1 MRLEI
6 RQIRKEQ
13 VADTESDPSLVMF
26 SFVHVTEG
34 TEEAALARCQD
45 DLIAIFNFEEG
56 SLAEGRLVSLGNSDA
71 CTAYLRHSVQCSRN
85 RCEE

>member
-6 RQIRKEQ
+6 RQVRKEQ
-13 VADTESDPSLVMF
+13 VANTESGPSLLMF
-26 SFVHVTEG
+26 SFVRVTEG

-45 DLIAIFNFEEG
+45 DLVAIFNFEEG
-56 SLAEGRLVSLGNSDA
+56 SLVEGSLVSLGNSDA
-71 CTAYLRHSVQCSRN
+71 CTPYLKHSVRYPRN